1 MGTVF
6 RMTLEDPEGA
16 RLMGIDTGKVVVLTF
31 MLAGL
36 LSALTGF
43 LAAPVVS
50 ASTFNAHD
58 LAFFGFAGM
67 AIGGFGSFVGA
78 LVGSVLVGLI
88 VGITP
93 SVADP
98 HLAVPLVWVLV
109 LSVLLFKP
117 SGLWGAVGLFGA
129 ARARDV

>member
-1 MGTVF
+1 MADGLQGVLRF
-6 RMTLEDPEGA
+6 PGVE
-16 RLMGIDTGKVVVLTF
+16 VVISWSF
-31 MLAGL
+31 C
-36 LSALTGF
+36 LS
-43 LAAPVVS
+43 
-50 ASTFNAHD
+50 H
-58 LAFFGFAGM
+58 
-67 AIGGFGSFVGA
+67 
-78 LVGSVLVGLI
+78 
-88 VGITP
+88 GITP